1 MKFNFNDVIGVKFQK
16 SDNRIDA
23 INYTLSNVKE
33 IESEIEFDDL
43 IHLMEKVESCGLAIS
58 LHREAWEGRDYLGK
72 PLDVDT
78 YLVWTK
84 NVIYRYRFPP
94 SWIPLSAEKLNRDR
108 IVKIDVF
115 IVDKM
120 NQIISEN

>member
-1 MKFNFNDVIGVKFQK
+1 MFDINDDIIGVKFQK

-23 INYTLSNVKE
+23 INYTLNNVKE

-43 IHLMEKVESCGLAIS
+43 IHLMEKVESCGLAYSSIRQSHRIS
-58 LHREAWEGRDYLGK
+58 LHREAWEGKDYLGK

-78 YLVWTK
+78 YLIWTEK
-84 NVIYRYRFPP
+84 DIYRYRFPP

-108 IVKIDVF
+108 IKSINKIL
-115 IVDKM
+115 
-120 NQIISEN
+120 

>member
-1 MKFNFNDVIGVKFQK
+1 MKFNFNEVIGVKFQK
-16 SDNRIDA
+16 SDNKINA

-43 IHLMEKVESCGLAIS
+43 IHLMEKVESRGLGAS

-78 YLVWTK
+78 YLIWTR

-94 SWIPLSAEKLNRDR
+94 SWIPLSSEKLNRDR
-108 IVKIDVF
+108 IVKIDEF
-115 IVDKM
+115 I
-120 NQIISEN
+120 

>member
-1 MKFNFNDVIGVKFQK
+1 MFNINDDIIGIRFQK

-23 INYTLSNVKE
+23 INYTLNNVRE

-43 IHLMEKVESCGLAIS
+43 IHLMEKVESRGLAIS

-78 YLVWTK
+78 YLIWTR
-84 NVIYRYRFPP
+84 NVIYRYRFPS

-108 IVKIDVF
+108 ISKIGDLL
-115 IVDKM
+115 
-120 NQIISEN
+120 